1 MIYRILSTEQQKI
14 LETKRQFDFSYSL
27 PGVARFRVN
36 TYFQRTS
43 IGAAFRMIP
52 TRIRTLEELALPTRL
67 YEFGDMPRG
76 LVLVTGPTG
85 SGKSTTLASLIDR
98 INRTR
103 SEHILT
109 IEDPIEFLH
118 HHQRCIVNQREIG
131 EDATTFAEGL
141 RAALRQDPDVILVGE
156 MRDLETISTAL
167 TAAETGHLVFA
178 TLHTQSA
185 PQTIDR
191 VIDAFPATQQQQV
204 RVQLAATLQGVV
216 TQNLVPT
223 ADGHGR
229 TAALEILM
237 PDDAVRNLIRQAKI
251 EQVYSVMQTSTVAR
265 NADDGAVAGRPDA
278 APGHHIRGCVHAD
291 DARRPAA
298 RSARARRLQRLPRSC
313 PSDQRPAPGRRGVN
327 MNLKKEIK
335 LSNLVPKPK
344 RSELV
349 GLKIGASQLAA
360 SRVANNGSARVLQLA
375 RQHLPAG
382 IVVAGDVRDIPA
394 LAAALDEFFRT
405 NKLPRRGVRLGV
417 ATNRIGV
424 RAFDLDGIEDERQL
438 ENAIRFRAHEAIAIP
453 VDDAVIDYRVVRE
466 SKDENG
472 ASSRRI
478 VLAAAYR
485 ESLDRYVAA
494 CKAADIELVGIDL
507 EAFALLRAVAPPVL
521 GDVESPAAVVA
532 VTVGHDRTT
541 LAISDGVVCDFM
553 RVLEWGGSTLTT
565 AIERDTGVTS
575 TEAAELKL
583 GLSLDADDV
592 SEGEDEKVTRARDA
606 VRRELQNLA
615 RELVSSLQFYQAQPG
630 SLAIAEILL
639 AGGTSRLT
647 GLAEELE
654 RLTRVSVRRAD
665 PLVRAQVA
673 DSVQTGDDLP
683 SLAVAIGLG
692 IED

>member
-1 MIYRILSTEQQKI
+1 
-14 LETKRQFDFSYSL
+14 
-27 PGVARFRVN
+27 
-36 TYFQRTS
+36 
-43 IGAAFRMIP
+43 
-52 TRIRTLEELALPTRL
+52 
-67 YEFGDMPRG
+67 
-76 LVLVTGPTG
+76 
-85 SGKSTTLASLIDR
+85 
-98 INRTR
+98 
-103 SEHILT
+103 
-109 IEDPIEFLH
+109 
-118 HHQRCIVNQREIG
+118 
-131 EDATTFAEGL
+131 
-141 RAALRQDPDVILVGE
+141 
-156 MRDLETISTAL
+156 
-167 TAAETGHLVFA
+167 
-178 TLHTQSA
+178 
-185 PQTIDR
+185 
-191 VIDAFPATQQQQV
+191 
-204 RVQLAATLQGVV
+204 
-216 TQNLVPT
+216 
-223 ADGHGR
+223 
-229 TAALEILM
+229 
-237 PDDAVRNLIRQAKI
+237 
-251 EQVYSVMQTSTVAR
+251 
-265 NADDGAVAGRPDA
+265 
-278 APGHHIRGCVHAD
+278 
-291 DARRPAA
+291 
-298 RSARARRLQRLPRSC
+298 
-313 PSDQRPAPGRRGVN
+313 

-344 RSELV
+344 RRELV

-405 NKLPRRGVRLGV
+405 NNLPRRGVRLGV

-453 VDDAVIDYRVVRE
+453 VDDAVIDYHVVRE

-507 EAFALLRAVAPPVL
+507 EAFALLRAVAPPVV

-541 LAISDGVVCDFM
+541 LAISDGAVCDFM
-553 RVLEWGGSTLTT
+553 RVLEWGGSTLTS

-583 GLSLDADDV
+583 GLSLEVDAA

-615 RELVSSLQFYQAQPG
+615 RELVASLQFYQAQPG
-630 SLAIAEILL
+630 SLAMAEILL